1 MKRLLAFV
9 ARHRW
14 VDLVVA
20 VVAGA
25 ALGRVD
31 KRWLATSPNRVTI
44 YVALF
49 GAATTL
55 LGFVVGALAV
65 IKGIG
70 EGPRITELRRRHGS
84 TITGAMQGSTWALL
98 ALFVVSL
105 GALIAEDGQP
115 GRLSLSLA
123 YWAMVFAALR
133 LVRMA
138 WIVGLILS
146 VGDTDDRLSILKGR
160 RRPIERR
167 SQRRDAS

>member
-1 MKRLLAFV
+1 MKRLLGVV

-14 VDLVVA
+14 VDLAVA
-20 VVAGA
+20 LGAGA
-25 ALGRVD
+25 VLGSVD
-31 KRWLATSPNRVTI
+31 GRWLATSPNRVTI

-70 EGPRITELRRRHGS
+70 DGARITELRRRHGA

-98 ALFVVSL
+98 ALFIVSL
-105 GALIAEDGQP
+105 GALVAEDGQP
-115 GRLSLSLA
+115 GRLSLSLT
-123 YWAMVFAALR
+123 YWAMLFAVLR

-138 WIVGLILS
+138 WIVGLILT
-146 VGDTDDRLSILKGR
+146 VGDTDDRLAILKSR
-160 RRPIERR
+160 RRPIDRR